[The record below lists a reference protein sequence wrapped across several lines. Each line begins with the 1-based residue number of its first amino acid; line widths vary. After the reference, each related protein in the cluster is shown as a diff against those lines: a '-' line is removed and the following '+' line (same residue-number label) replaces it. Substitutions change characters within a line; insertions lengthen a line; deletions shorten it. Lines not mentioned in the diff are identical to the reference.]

1 MNDAAI
7 DDWLESM
14 DFNLDEIDYMINPN
28 ITINDDKITIEQT
41 VDILIEISRKISN
54 IFTLETARLIKAA
67 LVNNKH
73 SEKPVSEL
81 EVFQKMAKEREK
93 SIVLY
98 TNAGRQDLARIKS
111 KELDCMPKEPSEK
124 EIEELIA
131 ELMEATTL
139 TIKDTKGVIADV
151 QSRFPTAQKGTI
163 VKIFKSLL

>member
-1 MNDAAI
+1 MMKESKTE
-7 DDWLESM
+7 LEQ
-14 DFNLDEIDYMINPN
+14 N
-28 ITINDDKITIEQT
+28 IDKIIES
-41 VDILIEISRKISN
+41 SRKISN
-54 IFTLETARLIKAA
+54 IFTLKTARLIKAA

-81 EVFQKMAKEREK
+81 EVLQKMA
-93 SIVLY
+93 
-98 TNAGRQDLARIKS
+98 
-111 KELDCMPKEPSEK
+111 KEPSEK

-151 QSRFPTAQKGTI
+151 QSRFPTAQKSTI

>member
-1 MNDAAI
+1 MMKESKTE
-7 DDWLESM
+7 LEQ
-14 DFNLDEIDYMINPN
+14 NIDEI
-28 ITINDDKITIEQT
+28 IES
-41 VDILIEISRKISN
+41 SRKISN

-81 EVFQKMAKEREK
+81 EVLQKMAKEREK

-98 TNAGRQDLARIKS
+98 TNAGRQDLARLES
-111 KELDCMPKEPSEK
+111 KELDCIKEMIPKEPSEK

-139 TIKDTKGVIADV
+139 TIKGVIADV

>member
-1 MNDAAI
+1 MMKENKTE
-7 DDWLESM
+7 LEQ
-14 DFNLDEIDYMINPN
+14 N
-28 ITINDDKITIEQT
+28 IDKIIEN
-41 VDILIEISRKISN
+41 SRKISN

-67 LVNNKH
+67 LISNKH

-81 EVFQKMAKEREK
+81 EILQKMAKEREK
-93 SIVLY
+93 AIVIY
-98 TNAGRQDLARIKS
+98 TNAGRNDLARIES
-111 KELDCMPKEPSEK
+111 KELDCIKEMIPKEPSEQ

-151 QSRFPTAQKGTI
+151 QRTFPTAQKSTI